1 MNIQIKISPGELL
14 DKITIL
20 ELKLLK
26 ISDQAKLDNIM
37 SEFDS
42 LNPFV
47 DQLLEEF
54 KKPLKDKYL
63 HLSEVNGKLWDIE
76 DKIRVKEKNKKFDE
90 EFIELARSVYIQN
103 DKRSVIKKYI
113 NLMTNSDLVEE
124 KSYEEY

>member
-54 KKPLKDKYL
+54 KKPLKDMYL
-63 HLSEVNGKLWDIE
+63 HLSEVNGILWDIE
-76 DKIRVKEKNKKFDE
+76 DKIRVKEKNKEFDH
-90 EFIELARSVYIQN
+90 EFIEQ
-103 DKRSVIKKYI
+103 IK
-113 NLMTNSDLVEE
+113 LLV
-124 KSYEEY
+124 